1 VNLNKHPFALAAL
14 TVAVSAPFAAHAA
27 PTVNWRAPAAGATI
41 TQPING
47 TSACEVRGERIRRV
61 EFSIRPAGSSVEYTP
76 LNIDQDSPWRCVL
89 DTTRFA
95 NGRYTLRARAYDADR
110 GGASDTETRT
120 INISNT
126 TSGGDTGGT
135 TNTPPQVSIT
145 APANGATVGTT
156 VSYAANAT
164 DSNGTIQQ
172 VQFFLDGATTPLA
185 TDTSSPYSGS
195 VTLAAGTH
203 RLRAVATDNGGA
215 TSSSE
220 VSFSVQSTSGGSTGG
235 STGGTTG
242 PQVSIT
248 APGNGA
254 TVRGSITYAATAS
267 DPNGIRY
274 VQFFL
279 DDSTTYLRN
288 DTEAPFTGTLNTA
301 NLSDGT
307 HRMRAVARAR
317 ETGATNTTEVTF
329 TVQNGT
335 TSGGGTT
342 NSAPSVNLTA
352 PASGTVSGTMSFAAT
367 ASDTDGSVARVEFY
381 LVNGSNQRTLIAT
394 DTTNDYGG
402 TYNTTQLANGTYQLL
417 AVATDNSNLSATT
430 QRTVTI
436 SNTTTGGGDT
446 GGGDTGGGDT
456 GGGTAGATTLPA
468 NGARAVATFE
478 SLGLSWRP
486 GSSPGA
492 AGCSLRYRKH
502 SESTWREAL
511 PMWYD
516 TRDSECRGS
525 IVHLEPGTDY
535 AVEMGVGTSFSAGV
549 NTRTWAESFPIARTV
564 QVSSGSGTL
573 NITEG
578 GTAQGYVLY
587 TGPATLDAGNAA
599 DYNVA
604 INAPYVIV
612 RGLTMRGARVDGI
625 RISPAVTNVV
635 IEDNDI
641 SGWGRS
647 SGQTVNG
654 VRTGVD
660 RDSGI
665 RANCVNTP
673 GSLQRVVIQRN
684 RIHDPRW
691 GSNSWDGRI
700 HPLGPVGIEIS
711 HCGGNH
717 VIRHNE
723 ITSSDGHFFKDG
735 MGGQANFSTIGF
747 PAADSD
753 IHGNIVSHA
762 MDDGIETEG
771 GNRNVRIWGNYI
783 DQTAAGIANTP
794 VSVGPMYIFRNV
806 YNRSRRHY
814 LVGLDADDRLQFN
827 KAGSQSEFGNG
838 RRYVLHN
845 TLLQATQAGLQYGLG
860 AGDGIAGLSNA
871 PMTNTVTRNN
881 ILHVWRS
888 SSVSIG
894 TAGGTGND
902 LDYDLRNGGISAY
915 AGAEANGIVGTP
927 VYRSGHGWSSWTGG
941 NYQLDPSSPG
951 YNRGARLPN
960 FNDAFTGSGP
970 DVGAHEGDTPA
981 MRLGVNGGRQPYAG
995 PAGTSTT
1002 TSGTSTTG
1010 GTTTDG
1016 TTSSTSDTS
1025 GVCSTALC
1033 VATQ

>member
-1 VNLNKHPFALAAL
+1 MNLQKTPIAIAAFALFA
-14 TVAVSAPFAAHAA
+14 VAPVGAQTAPSNLSFRQ
-27 PTVNWRAPAAGATI
+27 PT
-41 TQPING
+41 NG
-47 TSACEVRGERIRRV
+47 EAISGTVRGSDCEITGRNIRRV
-61 EFSIRPAGSSVEYTP
+61 EFSIRPASGGSYTA
-76 LNIDQDSPWRCVL
+76 LNTDQDSAWQCTL
-89 DTTRFA
+89 DTTRFG
-95 NGRYTLRARAYDADR
+95 NGRYTLRARAFDR
-110 GGASDTETRT
+110 DSGGSAATVTRT
-120 INISNT
+120 VNISNG
-126 TSGGDTGGT
+126 TSGGGTG
-135 TNTPPQVSIT
+135 NTPPAVSIS
-145 APANGATVGTT
+145 APANGATVGTS

-164 DSNGTIQQ
+164 DSNGIRQ
-172 VQFFLDGATTPLA
+172 VQFFLDGSTTALR

-203 RLRAVATDNGGA
+203 TLRAVATDNLGS
-215 TSSSE
+215 TSSSD
-220 VSFSVQSTSGGSTGG
+220 VTFSVQSSTGG
-235 STGGTTG
+235 GGTGGGTG

-248 APGNGA
+248 SPANGA
-254 TVRGSITYAATAS
+254 TVRGSISYAANAS
-267 DPNGIRY
+267 DSNGIRY

-279 DDSTTYLRN
+279 NNATSYLRN
-288 DTEAPFTGTLNTA
+288 DTAAPFSGTLNTA
-301 NLSDGT
+301 TLSDGT
-307 HRMRAVARAR
+307 HRLRAVARAR
-317 ETGATNTTEVTF
+317 ETGATSTTEVTF

-335 TSGGGTT
+335 TGGGGTS

-352 PASGTVSGTMSFAAT
+352 PTSGTLSGTMTFAAT

-381 LVNGSNQRTLIAT
+381 LVNSSNQRTLIGS

-402 TYNTTQLANGTYQLL
+402 TYNTTQLANGSYQLL
-417 AVATDNSNLSATT
+417 AVATDNANAQSTT
-430 QRTVTI
+430 QRAVTI
-436 SNTTTGGGDT
+436 DNVVQPTPTPTPEPTPDS
-446 GGGDTGGGDT
+446 

-468 NGARAVATFE
+468 NGAGAVATFE
-478 SLGLSWRP
+478 SLGMSWRP
-486 GSSPGA
+486 GSNPGA

-525 IVHLEPGTDY
+525 IVHLDPGTDY

-549 NTRTWAESFPIARTV
+549 NTRTWAEDFPIARTV
-564 QVSSGSGTL
+564 QVPSGSGTL

-578 GTAQGYVLY
+578 GTPQGYVLY
-587 TGPATLDAGNAA
+587 TGPATLDAADGA

-604 INAPYVIV
+604 IDAPYVIV
-612 RGLTMRGARVDGI
+612 RGLTMRGARIDGI

-647 SGQTVNG
+647 TGQTVNG

-665 RANCVNTP
+665 RANCNVSP
-673 GSLQRVVIQRN
+673 GSLQRVIIQRN

-717 VIRHNE
+717 VIRYNE
-723 ITSSDGHFFKDG
+723 ITSSAEHYFKDG
-735 MGGQANFSTIGF
+735 MGGQQNFSRLGF

-762 MDDGIETEG
+762 MDDGIETDG

-783 DQTAAGIANTP
+783 DQTAAGISNTP

-827 KAGSQSEFGNG
+827 KAGSQTEFGNG

-845 TLLQATQAGLQYGLG
+845 TLLQATQAGAQNGLG
-860 AGDGIAGLSNA
+860 AGNGIAGLSNA
-871 PMTNTVTRNN
+871 PMTNTVSRNN
-881 ILHVWRS
+881 ILHTWRAAS
-888 SSVSIG
+888 ASIA
-894 TAGGTGND
+894 TSGGTGND
-902 LDYDLRNGGISAY
+902 LDYDLRNGNIAAY

-927 VYRSGHGWSSWTGG
+927 VYRGGHGWSNWTGG

-960 FNDAFTGSGP
+960 FNDGFTGSAP

-995 PAGTSTT
+995 PAGTSTAT
-1002 TSGTSTTG
+1002 ASGTSTTG
-1010 GTTTDG
+1010 GTTT
-1016 TTSSTSDTS
+1016 TSATADPS